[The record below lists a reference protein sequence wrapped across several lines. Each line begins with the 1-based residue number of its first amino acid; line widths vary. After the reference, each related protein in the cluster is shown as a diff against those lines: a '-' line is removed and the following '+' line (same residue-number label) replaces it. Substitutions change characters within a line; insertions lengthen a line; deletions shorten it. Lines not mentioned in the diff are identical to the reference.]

1 MATPAFV
8 APRPVAQPQAPER
21 EFPGSLTA
29 AESQERRRSEPTVG
43 DDVRNLLRGSGPG
56 ATRRLAAA
64 FAISEVLGK
73 PVGIRSHTSGGMN
86 EF

>member
-1 MATPAFV
+1 MATPVFV
-8 APRPVAQPQAPER
+8 APRAPTKPAPPER

-29 AESQERRRSEPTVG
+29 DESRERRTNEPTVA